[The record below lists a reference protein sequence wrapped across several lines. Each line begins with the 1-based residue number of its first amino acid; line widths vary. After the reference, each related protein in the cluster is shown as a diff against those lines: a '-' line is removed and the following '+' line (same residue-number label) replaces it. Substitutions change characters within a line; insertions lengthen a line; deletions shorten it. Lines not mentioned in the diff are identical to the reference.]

1 MNLVRNHYFE
11 KAQGPF
17 EMEWKLFPD
26 RLNIEDSHLR
36 NLLPGKCKAPL
47 YKTWILTDLTH
58 QKKQLFSTPIA
69 LKT

>member
-26 RLNIEDSHLR
+26 RLNIKYGHLK
-36 NLLPGKCKAPL
+36 NLLPGPCQAW
-47 YKTWILTDLTH
+47 T
-58 QKKQLFSTPIA
+58 QLF
-69 LKT
+69 KT